1 MSEEGF
7 AASQIL
13 DGSDPSLLT
22 WREIRD
28 SWGSCTNFVRSYG
41 LKPYDLG
48 DLQEAAAI
56 SRALAENRERP
67 SGGNS
72 QGNSGSGGSSR
83 GSYGGYQGGSSHGN
97 YGGNGGSSSRGSY
110 GGNGGSSSRGS
121 SGGSSGYRGN
131 GNGQGGTSGYRGN
144 GGSSNYRGGRR

>member
-1 MSEEGF
+1 MSGGREEGL

-13 DGSDPSLLT
+13 DGSDPTLLT
-22 WREIRD
+22 SREIRD

-56 SRALAENRERP
+56 SRALAENREEY

-72 QGNSGSGGSSR
+72 QGNSG
-83 GSYGGYQGGSSHGN
+83 Y
-97 YGGNGGSSSRGSY
+97 GSSSHDSYRG
-110 GGNGGSSSRGS
+110 N
-121 SGGSSGYRGN
+121 GGSSGYRGN
-131 GNGQGGTSGYRGN
+131 GNGRGGTSGYRGN

>member
-1 MSEEGF
+1 MSKAVEMSGGREEGL

-13 DGSDPSLLT
+13 DGSDPTLLT
-22 WREIRD
+22 WREIKD

-56 SRALAENRERP
+56 SRALAKNRERP

-72 QGNSGSGGSSR
+72 QGNSGSGSSSR
-83 GSYGGYQGGSSHGN
+83 GSYGV
-97 YGGNGGSSSRGSY
+97 NGGSSSRGSY

-121 SGGSSGYRGN
+121 SGGSSGYRGK
-131 GNGQGGTSGYRGN
+131 GNGRGGTSGYRGN

>member
-1 MSEEGF
+1 MSYFGPLPPLLFSREERL

-13 DGSDPSLLT
+13 DESDPSLLA

-48 DLQEAAAI
+48 DLQEAASI
-56 SRALAENRERP
+56 SRALAENRETP

-83 GSYGGYQGGSSHGN
+83 GSYGG
-97 YGGNGGSSSRGSY
+97 NGGSSSQ
-110 GGNGGSSSRGS
+110 
-121 SGGSSGYRGN
+121 GSSGYRGN
-131 GNGQGGTSGYRGN
+131 GNGRGGTSGYRGN

>member
-1 MSEEGF
+1 MSKAVEMSGGREEGL

-28 SWGSCTNFVRSYG
+28 SWGSCTNFVQSYG

-56 SRALAENRERP
+56 SRALAENREAP

-72 QGNSGSGGSSR
+72 QGNSRSGGSF
-83 GSYGGYQGGSSHGN
+83 
-97 YGGNGGSSSRGSY
+97 RGSY

-131 GNGQGGTSGYRGN
+131 GNGRGGTSGYRGN

>member
-56 SRALAENRERP
+56 SRALAKRP

-72 QGNSGSGGSSR
+72 QGNSGSGSSSR
-83 GSYGGYQGGSSHGN
+83 GSYGGYQ
-97 YGGNGGSSSRGSY
+97 GSSSRGSY

-131 GNGQGGTSGYRGN
+131 GNGRGGTSGYRGN